1 MDTYDV
7 GSEVECDYDVGY
19 EENGRGWILRI
30 GIHHH
35 VRIAESGRITNRSQ
49 TGALLLSA
57 THFAVVIVMKRLT
70 NDWENVLK
78 Y

>member
-19 EENGRGWILRI
+19 EEKGRGWILQI

-35 VRIAESGRITNRSQ
+35 VRIAESGRITNGSQ
-49 TGALLLSA
+49 TKLLLSA
-57 THFAVVIVMKRLT
+57 THFAVVSVMKRLT
-70 NDWENVLK
+70 NDRENVLK